1 MSDRIDPDRWHRV
14 SDLFHRAL
22 ECEPERRIAFVE
34 EACKDDPSLR
44 DEVTSLLAFHEHS
57 DDLSDSA
64 THLVPSDSST
74 ESSVSLVGHTL
85 NQYQVTKKLGE
96 GGMGIV
102 YLADDTRL
110 GRPVALKALAHQFTQ
125 DGERRERLRR
135 EARAAAVLSHPGIA
149 TVYALEEFDDDLYI
163 VTEYVPGD
171 TLRAEVARGPL
182 PLGPVLTTAI
192 EIARALA
199 AAHRHGVI
207 HRDLKPENVI
217 RTPDGTVKILDFGL
231 ARVDG
236 SSDVVSRTR
245 LTEPGAILGTP
256 GYISPEQLR
265 GSGVDFRADLFSFG
279 VMVYELASGVH
290 PFTSTSP
297 ASTIARVLESA
308 PPGIAQLSPSCPP
321 ALDSLVHKC
330 LEKDPERR
338 YASTQELVKALEQLR
353 RDVAPSESG
362 QPSPQVAAV
371 DQVSRGVREDPVWW
385 WQFHQVVVGIVYYL
399 MLIPMWSIRA
409 QTSGSVGALLFFS
422 TVAAVGVAATLRF
435 NLWFTSRFYPNEL
448 NAQRGRVFWSM
459 RVADVLF
466 VLLLLA
472 AGGLVADTQ
481 PGLAALYVAVAVGS
495 CVAFLFIEPATTQ
508 AAFKRRRSRPPG
520 STRKSAT
527 SARKKT

>member
-1 MSDRIDPDRWHRV
+1 MSDRIDPERWHQV

-22 ECEPERRIAFVE
+22 ECDPDRRRAFVE
-34 EACKDDPSLR
+34 ESCGDDPSLR
-44 DEVTSLLAFHEHS
+44 DEVTSLLAFHEQS
-57 DDLSDSA
+57 DGLSGSA
-64 THLVPSDSST
+64 THLVASDAST
-74 ESSVSLVGHTL
+74 ESSASLVGHTL

-110 GRPVALKALAHQFTQ
+110 GRPVALKALARQFTQ

-171 TLRAEVARGPL
+171 TLRTEIARGPL
-182 PLGPVLTTAI
+182 PIGPVLTTGV

-199 AAHRHGVI
+199 AAHRQGVI

-217 RTPDGTVKILDFGL
+217 RTPDGTVKVLDFGL
-231 ARVDG
+231 ARIDG
-236 SSDVVSRTR
+236 PADVVSRTR

-265 GSGVDFRADLFSFG
+265 GSRVDFRADLFSFG
-279 VMVYELASGVH
+279 VMLYELASGVH
-290 PFTSTSP
+290 PFTSSNP

-308 PPGIAQLSPSCPP
+308 PPDIVELSPSCPP
-321 ALDSLVHKC
+321 ALDALVHKC

-338 YASTQELVKALEQLR
+338 HASTQELVEALEQLR
-353 RDVAPSESG
+353 RDVAGSASSARSAP
-362 QPSPQVAAV
+362 VAAAE
-371 DQVSRGVREDPVWW
+371 QVTSGARADPVWW

-422 TVAAVGVAATLRF
+422 AVAAVGVAATLRF
-435 NLWFTSRFYPNEL
+435 NLWFTSRFYRNEL
-448 NAQRGRVFWSM
+448 NAQRGRVFG
-459 RVADVLF
+459 R
-466 VLLLLA
+466 
-472 AGGLVADTQ
+472 
-481 PGLAALYVAVAVGS
+481 
-495 CVAFLFIEPATTQ
+495 
-508 AAFKRRRSRPPG
+508 
-520 STRKSAT
+520 
-527 SARKKT
+527 